1 MEIRGQL
8 HDNYMFYF
16 NTNCHE
22 FPTNYHEFYLLS
34 RWIELG
40 KNNYMINSWTIT
52 CQLYVYI
59 VPIRMAFHS
68 EAVFPQ
74 L

>member
-34 RWIELG
+34 RWRTQN
-40 KNNYMINSWTIT
+40 KNNYMEIRG
-52 CQLYVYI
+52 QLHDNY
-59 VPIRMAFHS
+59 MFL
-68 EAVFPQ
+68 F
-74 L
+74 